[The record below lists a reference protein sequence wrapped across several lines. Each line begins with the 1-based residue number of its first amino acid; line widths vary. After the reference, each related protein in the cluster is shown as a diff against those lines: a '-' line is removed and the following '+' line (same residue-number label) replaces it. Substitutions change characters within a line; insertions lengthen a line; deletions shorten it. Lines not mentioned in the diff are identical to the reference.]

1 MQTESN
7 LVDLKGKDKFNFSN
21 FFSKNKN
28 EDEEDDVQE
37 EKKNEKENL
46 IPVFEEDV

>member
-7 LVDLKGKDKFNFSN
+7 LIDLKAKNKLNISKI
-21 FFSKNKN
+21 FSKNKN
-28 EDEEDDVQE
+28 EDEEVNEQMG
-37 EKKNEKENL
+37 KKNEKENL